1 MRNFVVELLE
11 EGIEACL
18 LLQKVLSGGLG
29 GFFLEREMH
38 ALMTPVLLRP
48 VRLDALKGDPEA

>member
-1 MRNFVVELLE
+1 MRTFVVELLE
-11 EGIEACL
+11 EGIEAFL

-29 GFFLEREMH
+29 GFFLESEMH

-48 VRLDALKGDPEA
+48 AQLDALKGDPEA